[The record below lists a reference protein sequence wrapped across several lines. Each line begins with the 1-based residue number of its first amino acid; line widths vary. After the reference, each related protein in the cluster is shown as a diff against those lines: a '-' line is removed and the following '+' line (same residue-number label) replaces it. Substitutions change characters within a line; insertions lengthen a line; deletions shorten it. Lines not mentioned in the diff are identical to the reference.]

1 MPEKSLNESVTGRRL
16 YKSLALG
23 SLRSVTGRRL
33 PSITSTALWP
43 SAAAVFCCA
52 GCAAG
57 AEAPQAETASAVSAV
72 LNSKS
77 NFFIGIPPFYLY
89 SLIIKSAGHGV

>member
-1 MPEKSLNESVTGRRL
+1 M
-16 YKSLALG
+16 
-23 SLRSVTGRRL
+23 
-33 PSITSTALWP
+33 
-43 SAAAVFCCA
+43 FCGA

-57 AEAPQAETASAVSAV
+57 AEAPQAETASAVSAA

-89 SLIIKSAGHGV
+89 SLIIKNAGHGV